1 MWTAPGQISRSAGRA
16 TCVCAALIAF
26 ATGVARADDPPA
38 PPSPA
43 PDAPVAPTAQPEG
56 PRVDPKADP
65 SLNVP
70 GVTRV
75 LEEQQ
80 RRPDPAAPLAPVGSG
95 SSTPALPPA
104 PALEPGSIPGLSLN
118 SVALP
123 RRKVYPEGT
132 FLQGVGGTIVRAA
145 GGESIF
151 VPDGSP
157 GARRE
162 PPMVLMECAALAR
175 LEGSSE
181 SSAGAVLSGQVFIYM
196 GRQYLLPTNFTL
208 RRARADEPAVPTG
221 ANVTPSTAASPSSPT
236 ASAADVAELIHELD
250 ARRSEK
256 RQLQPAR
263 EPAESGAAKG
273 MSSEG
278 ASAEPKE
285 APIGLVNE
293 GTLIHDRR
301 ARFARIDGEPAITFD
316 GDAQN
321 PADPPMLILRCR
333 SLQRLEETIT
343 KRGENLTLSVS
354 GRVMVYAG
362 RNYILPTLVQIE
374 PGSDVRPL
382 Q

>member
-1 MWTAPGQISRSAGRA
+1 MWTDGGNLSREAGRA
-16 TCVCAALIAF
+16 AWALALVIACTSSAAL
-26 ATGVARADDPPA
+26 ADEPPT
-38 PPSPA
+38 PPTPA
-43 PDAPVAPTAQPEG
+43 KETPGTPPEAS
-56 PRVDPKADP
+56 RVDPKADP

-80 RRPDPAAPLAPVGSG
+80 QRPEPAAPIAPIGAG
-95 SSTPALPPA
+95 SSTPALPAA
-104 PALEPGSIPGLSLN
+104 PTVGPGSIPGLSLN

-132 FLQGVGGTIVRAA
+132 FLQGIGGSIVRAA

-157 GARRE
+157 GSRRE
-162 PPMVLMECAALAR
+162 PPMVLMQCAALAR

-181 SSAGAVLSGQVFIYM
+181 SSAGAVLSGQFFVYM

-208 RRARADEPAVPTG
+208 RRITADVPAAPVSPAAETESKA
-221 ANVTPSTAASPSSPT
+221 ANSPT
-236 ASAADVAELIHELD
+236 ASAADVAELIQELD

-263 EPAESGAAKG
+263 EPTGNDTAKG
-273 MSSEG
+273 QKSEVATG
-278 ASAEPKE
+278 EPKD
-285 APIGLVNE
+285 APVGLVNE

-321 PADPPMLILRCR
+321 PADPPMLVLRCR
-333 SLQRLEETIT
+333 SLQRLEETIA